1 MNAPHENAPEKA
13 LHVSAG
19 APESSRPRIR
29 PGRFPEIGVLAWLL
43 AQGGGRIAGTAPM
56 NLFLILGRHRRLFR
70 GWLAFA
76 GLLMPGGVLKRSE
89 SELVI
94 LRVAHRRGSAYEYRQ
109 HIRIGKRAGL
119 TDADIARV
127 TEGPAAPGWSP
138 RVRAILAVVDELLD
152 TRDVGDA
159 AWADLRRH
167 VDEREAIEVV
177 LLAGHYDM
185 LAAAIAALRVPLEAQ
200 RT

>member
-1 MNAPHENAPEKA
+1 MS
-13 LHVSAG
+13 SA
-19 APESSRPRIR
+19 RIR

-43 AQGGGRIAGTAPM
+43 AQGGGRLAGTAPM

-70 GWLAFA
+70 GWLVFA

-94 LRVAHRRGSAYEYRQ
+94 LRVAHRRGSAYEYNQ
-109 HIRIGKRAGL
+109 HVRIGKRSGL
-119 TDADIARV
+119 SDSDIARV
-127 TEGPAAPGWSP
+127 ADGPSADGWSP
-138 RVRAILAVVDELLD
+138 RVRAILAAVDELLD
-152 TRDVGDA
+152 SRDVSDPT
-159 AWADLRRH
+159 WDELRRH
-167 VDEREAIEVV
+167 VDEREAIEIV

-185 LAAAIAALRVPLEAQ
+185 LAAAIAALRVPMEEK

>member
-1 MNAPHENAPEKA
+1 
-13 LHVSAG
+13 VSDL
-19 APESSRPRIR
+19 PRIR

-43 AQGGGRIAGTAPM
+43 AQGGGRLAGTAPM

-94 LRVAHRRGSAYEYRQ
+94 LRVAHRRGSEYEYRQ
-109 HIRIGKRAGL
+109 HVRIGKRAGL
-119 TDADIARV
+119 SEADLARIAD
-127 TEGPAAPGWSP
+127 GPSATGWSP
-138 RVRAILAVVDELLD
+138 RVRAILAAVDELLD
-152 TRDVGDA
+152 SRDVGDTT
-159 AWADLRRH
+159 WADLRRH

-185 LAAAIAALRVPLEAQ
+185 LAAAIAALRVPLEEKRA
-200 RT
+200 